1 MKPPRFEYAAPSSL
15 DEALALRAE
24 HGSDSVVLAGGQ
36 SLVPL
41 LNLRMAFPEIVIDLG
56 RVAELSGIRQLNGG
70 VAVGA
75 MTRQRELER
84 SELVAERCPL
94 ATKAI
99 AHVAHVTIRNRGTV
113 GGSVAHAD
121 PAAELPAVAL
131 AVDAELVARSTRG
144 ERTIPAGEFFH
155 GVFSTALEPDELL
168 VELRFPGAPST
179 GTAFVE
185 LARRHGDFAIVG
197 VGASVT
203 RDGDGTIA
211 DARLVFTGV
220 GATPVRASEAEAML
234 RGQRPE
240 PAVLADAARH
250 AAEGLDPGS
259 DAHASGAYRRRVAAT
274 LAARALQEAAGWST

>member
-1 MKPPRFEYAAPSSL
+1 VKPPRFEYAAPSSL

-36 SLVPL
+36 SLMPL
-41 LNLRMAFPEIVIDLG
+41 LNLRMAFPEVVIDLG
-56 RVAELSGIRQLNGG
+56 RVSELSGIRELDGG
-70 VAVGA
+70 FAVGA

-99 AHVAHVTIRNRGTV
+99 THVGHVTIRNRGTV

-131 AVDAELVARSTRG
+131 ASDAALVARSTRG
-144 ERTIPAGEFFH
+144 ERTIPAEEFFQ

-168 VELRFPGAPST
+168 VELRFPGAPAA

-185 LARRHGDFAIVG
+185 LARRHGDFALVG

-203 RDGDGTIA
+203 RDGDGAIA
-211 DARLVFTGV
+211 DARLVFIGV
-220 GATPVRASEAEAML
+220 GATAVRATEAAASL

-240 PAVLADAARH
+240 PAVLADAARQ
-250 AAEGLDPGS
+250 AAAALEPGS
-259 DAHASGAYRRRVAAT
+259 DAHASAGYRRRVAAT
-274 LAARALQEAAGWST
+274 LTERALKEATA